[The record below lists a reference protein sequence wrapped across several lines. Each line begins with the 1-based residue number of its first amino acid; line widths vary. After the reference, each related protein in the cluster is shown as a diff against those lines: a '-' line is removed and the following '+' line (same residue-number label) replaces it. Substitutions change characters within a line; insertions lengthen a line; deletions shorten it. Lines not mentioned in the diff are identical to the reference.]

1 MPGIDLAAVR
11 AAIKNQLDAA
21 SLSIETSTGSSLNLA
36 VYAYKSAPVLQYP
49 CAIIG
54 YASGD
59 DINFAATFGAD
70 GLMVFPLQVEIRT
83 NAADGESAEKAM
95 DLFLNAGTGA
105 TNSVFAA
112 LWSDMTFGGTVGN
125 GTALTCSVPQQRTDG
140 TTTYWSATFTLN
152 IYSRKG

>member
-11 AAIKNQLDAA
+11 AAIKDQLDNA
-21 SLSIETSTGSSLNLA
+21 SLWISTSGGSMLELA
-36 VYAYKSAPVLQYP
+36 VYAYRSSAGLQYP

-54 YASGD
+54 YASGG
-59 DINFAATFGAD
+59 DINYAASFSND
-70 GLMVFPLQVEIRT
+70 GLMSFPLQVEIRT

-95 DLFLNAGTGA
+95 DLFLGAGTGA